1 MIKALKDARWN
12 YLWVFL
18 VVSMIFAQFGTYG
31 YFNWSLWIVAL
42 AMVIESFVLAMEL
55 AENEDAK

>member
-12 YLWVFL
+12 YLWVFA
-18 VVSMIFAQFGTYG
+18 MCACFFADIGTCG
-31 YFNWSLWIVAL
+31 FYFWPAWTIAI
-42 AMVIESFVLAMEL
+42 AMVFESFVLAMAL

>member
-12 YLWVFL
+12 YLWIFL
-18 VVSMIFAQFGTYG
+18 IVSLMFAQFGTYG

-42 AMVIESFVLAMEL
+42 AMVFESFALAMAL
-55 AENEDAK
+55 AEGEDAK